1 MSDRWERRKYEKETQ
16 KLVKKA
22 KQDMISWMDTLSYV
36 PSEQEIR
43 AWQEGYLS
51 GINRANNR
59 TGAVSSAG

>member
-1 MSDRWERRKYEKETQ
+1 MSDRWERRKSEKETQ

-36 PSEQEIR
+36 PSEQELR
-43 AWQEGYLS
+43 AWQAGYLS

-59 TGAVSSAG
+59 IESM